1 MKKLLLFLFS
11 LCVGGALLIW
21 IINEIGWE
29 EIKSVF
35 WSFSIWKWL
44 AILILTVLAALIKG
58 WRWKT
63 ILKSQGYDIPA
74 IEVFEYYLSGSAVS
88 FLIPMVILGGEIF
101 RCYDLKEKYSLP
113 WLKSIASV
121 VIDRILEITVFAIA
135 TIFGVIFFIL
145 KVGLPSEKTGIF
157 IFSLIFLA
165 ILAIAIFYFKSFKK
179 ESIIY
184 FFIKRVNFQNSTNVD
199 TAMDIE
205 KEIFN
210 YFRPNKRTML
220 WGFGLSV
227 LSGAVMLGRT
237 MLLISF
243 LGKSIGLSVGI
254 SVLAFSYLATTL
266 PIPAAI
272 GSHEVIQS
280 FVFRNMELGANT
292 GAAFALIICS
302 AELMLALI
310 GSVFLIKFFIQMLEN
325 TVVKTIK
332 NLFKR

>member
-1 MKKLLLFLFS
+1 
-11 LCVGGALLIW
+11 
-21 IINEIGWE
+21 
-29 EIKSVF
+29 
-35 WSFSIWKWL
+35 
-44 AILILTVLAALIKG
+44 
-58 WRWKT
+58 
-63 ILKSQGYDIPA
+63 
-74 IEVFEYYLSGSAVS
+74 
-88 FLIPMVILGGEIF
+88 
-101 RCYDLKEKYSLP
+101 
-113 WLKSIASV
+113 
-121 VIDRILEITVFAIA
+121 
-135 TIFGVIFFIL
+135 
-145 KVGLPSEKTGIF
+145 
-157 IFSLIFLA
+157 
-165 ILAIAIFYFKSFKK
+165 
-179 ESIIY
+179 
-184 FFIKRVNFQNSTNVD
+184 
-199 TAMDIE
+199 MDIE